1 VLSLAD
7 RGRLCVG
14 AYLHCAVSGGDH
26 FDLATGESRVVSVIA
41 EPRRV
46 HRSEVVCFTSHN

>member
-1 VLSLAD
+1 VLSLTD

-26 FDLATGESRVVSVIA
+26 FDFATGESRVVGVIA
-41 EPRRV
+41 ESRRV
-46 HRSEVVCFTSHN
+46 HRSEVVRFCYN